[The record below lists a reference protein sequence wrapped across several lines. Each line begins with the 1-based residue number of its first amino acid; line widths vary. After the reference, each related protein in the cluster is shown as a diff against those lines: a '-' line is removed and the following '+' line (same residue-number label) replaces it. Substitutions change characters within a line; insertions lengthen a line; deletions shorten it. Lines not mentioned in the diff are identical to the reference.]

1 MAEENGIASGFVG
14 MFNAFVD
21 PAGLAKRV
29 QAKLFWEGPVITV
42 TIIFV
47 VVGYLM
53 KPFTTQLIDAQM
65 AQRSMPPE
73 QLEKARSM
81 GHMIGSVI
89 MFVTPVVIWLF
100 TM

>member
-21 PAGLAKRV
+21 PQGLAKRV
-29 QAKLFWEGPVITV
+29 QAKLFWVGPVITV

-53 KPFTTQLIDAQM
+53 KPYTTQLIDAQI
-65 AQRSMPPE
+65 AQRSVPPE

-81 GHMIGSVI
+81 GHIVGSLI
-89 MFVTPVVIWLF
+89 MFATPVIVWL
-100 TM
+100 

>member
-29 QAKLFWEGPVITV
+29 QAKLFWVGPVITV
-42 TIIFV
+42 TIILM

-53 KPFTTQLIDAQM
+53 KPFT
-65 AQRSMPPE
+65 
-73 QLEKARSM
+73 
-81 GHMIGSVI
+81 IGSVSVPPEGMRFQARI
-89 MFVTPVVIWLF
+89 GLPLSLNCSSLSVRS
-100 TM
+100 